1 MKGENMI
8 DAHAHLLSEEL
19 SADEI
24 ISNMSSDN
32 LSYIINIGTNV
43 IDSIDGEE
51 LATKN
56 DKIYATVGIH
66 PEYVYNVDEL
76 DLQTIDILAKKDKVV
91 AIGEIGLDY
100 HYGADEQEKRAQKQ
114 LFLSQIK
121 IAHNNKLP
129 FVIHCRDAVDDVLQI
144 LKDNQRFLK
153 YGFCMHCY
161 SEGAKYI
168 QDFLNLGAY
177 ISFTG
182 NITYKKSDRSFLK
195 DIPVDKIMVE
205 TDCPYLAPEP
215 VRGRVNQ
222 PKYVVHTAQKIADCL
237 QMNLND
243 FLKIVDQNT
252 KNFYNIK

>member
-1 MKGENMI
+1 MI
-8 DAHAHLLSEEL
+8 DAHAHLLSDGL

-24 ISNMSSDN
+24 ISNMSLDN

-43 IDSIDGEE
+43 IDSIDGQQ
-51 LATKN
+51 LANKYE
-56 DKIYATVGIH
+56 KIYTTVGVH
-66 PEYVYNVDEL
+66 PEYVYHFDEL

-100 HYGADEQEKRAQKQ
+100 HYGADEEEKQ
-114 LFLSQIK
+114 LQKMLFLAQIK
-121 IAHNNKLP
+121 IAYNNQLP
-129 FVIHCRDAVDDVLQI
+129 FVIHCRDAVDDVLKI
-144 LKDNQRFLK
+144 LQDNKNLLK

-195 DIPVDKIMVE
+195 DIPIDKIMVE

-237 QMNLND
+237 QMSLEE
-243 FLKIVDQNT
+243 FEKITENNT
-252 KNFYNIK
+252 KTFYNIK